1 METTMK
7 HAHLELDDL
16 RQAWQTLDLC
26 LQRQTD
32 LQRALLHERRVE
44 GMRSRLRPLWLGQIA
59 QLLFGL
65 GASVAGVWLWRHS
78 AEMLPVLVSGI
89 AVHAYGIAT
98 IAAAIAVLAGIAG
111 IDRSLPVLELQQRLA
126 KLRRAYIVGGLVVG
140 LPWWL
145 LWMVP
150 PVVFVSLHA
159 PASAAAAVF
168 ASPGFWAWLGAG
180 AAGLLGTLG
189 ILRWSRRPGREAL
202 AQRLD
207 DAAAGSS
214 LRRAQAEV
222 DALAAYL
229 RE

>member
-16 RQAWQTLDLC
+16 RQAWQSLDQR

-32 LQRALLHERRVE
+32 LQRALLHDRRVE
-44 GMRSRLRPLWLGQIA
+44 GMRSRLRPLWFGQIA

-65 GASVAGVWLWRHS
+65 GATVAGVWLWRHP
-78 AEMLPVLVSGI
+78 AELLPMFVSGI

-98 IAAAIAVLAGIAG
+98 IVAAIAVLTGIAG

-150 PVVFVSLHA
+150 PVVFVSMHA
-159 PASAAAAVF
+159 PASGAIF
-168 ASPGFWAWLGAG
+168 ASPGFWVWLCAG

-189 ILRWSRRPGREAL
+189 VLRWARRPGREAL

-214 LRRAQAEV
+214 LRRAQAEI

-229 RE
+229 ED